1 MVDIRMEAK
10 SLFGE
15 EESCRETF
23 SSFEC
28 ELKKSGE
35 LPSREEIDAFFAL
48 IPARDSMKIV
58 FTDGLDRAELPL
70 DTGLRPYKEFAAGV
84 SSEDETSIRI
94 RIDKSG
100 PGGRDN
106 VISIYCLETFLM
118 FFTGEAED
126 TAVLMERWNEVV
138 KRAEGRT
145 AFEVLN
151 TDAEFEAGAF
161 LFTND
166 AAGFDLRAE
175 ERALRRQ
182 RAEEACTFM
191 DRREMRLLPGDFT
204 PETKLPEDDSSL
216 IAKLAGTMRRLDT
229 VLAVIYLGVSSRM
242 EKDEAVVSIT
252 RGGRELHFP
261 LKDIPENETLTK
273 LIGWILSGEDA
284 AERADV
290 ARSTVSLRCKD
301 EAELLAAEASLTDAV
316 RSAYSLYRS
325 KNVERYLEVRK
336 QLNKSILDSARQ
348 VAELIGS
355 LIDSFKTNFIAIITV
370 LITQVLAGNVD
381 FAKLGREGFV
391 KEDMNAVVVIYC
403 GASFVYLAVTML
415 HIYFKWDFYCVYFE
429 RMKENFEGLLDGEE
443 LAAEFKKAGDIKVKA
458 EKKLLLY
465 SAVMAVLWIAIL
477 FVVWRAG
484 YRA

>member
-1 MVDIRMEAK
+1 MEARR
-10 SLFGE
+10 LFGE
-15 EESCRETF
+15 EEFCRETL

-28 ELKKSGE
+28 GLKKRGE
-35 LPSREEIDAFFAL
+35 LPSRDEIDAFLAL
-48 IPARDSMKIV
+48 VPARDSMKIV
-58 FTDGLDRAELPL
+58 FSDKLDRAELPS
-70 DTGLRPYKEFAAGV
+70 DRGLRPYKEFAAGV
-84 SSEDETSIRI
+84 SSEDNTSIRI
-94 RIDKSG
+94 RIDKKLPDS
-100 PGGRDN
+100 RDN
-106 VISIYCLETFLM
+106 VITVYCLKTFLM

-145 AFEVLN
+145 AFEVLD
-151 TDAEFEAGAF
+151 TDAKFEAGVF
-161 LFTND
+161 LFTNN
-166 AAGFDLRAE
+166 AAGFDLRTE

-191 DRREMRLLPGDFT
+191 DRREMKLLPGDFT
-204 PETKLPEDDSSL
+204 PETKLPEDDSSS
-216 IAKLAGTMRRLDT
+216 ISKLAGTMRRLDT

-301 EAELLAAEASLTDAV
+301 GAELLKAEASLTDAV

-370 LITQVLAGNVD
+370 LITQVLTGNLD
-381 FAKLGREGFV
+381 LTKFGREGFV
-391 KEDMNAVVVIYC
+391 KEELNAVVLIYC
-403 GASFVYLAVTML
+403 IASAGYLGVTLL
-415 HIYFKWDFYCVYFE
+415 HIFYKWNFFCLYYE
-429 RMKENFEGLLDGEE
+429 RMKENFTGLLEE
-443 LAAEFKKAGDIKVKA
+443 KELKTELEKADTVKKEAER
-458 EKKLLLY
+458 KLILY
-465 SAVMAVLWIAIL
+465 SGVMAVLWIAIIVAVFL
-477 FVVWRAG
+477 AG
-484 YRA
+484 YRR